1 VVYFPFTGAIR
12 FIDIEVGRAARAMGE
27 PRWGGSGL
35 SWLSLPL
42 GGLLAFVVAVGVPWD
57 EARVV
62 PTALESASL
71 HPQASFDALAAEAP
85 AAAAVS
91 AEPRPARAGAL
102 RSGQTLG
109 GLLGELGLA
118 APEVHAAAEA
128 SRRWLDPRQLKPGA
142 RWAAFYGDPG
152 LTRFDLALEG
162 RGAVSLARRAGGW
175 DATFREY
182 RRETRLRTLSG
193 SLDGALESAIERAG
207 GDPALAFAMA
217 DVLQWDLDFNRDLQ
231 PGDRFRIL
239 FEEIWLEG
247 AYHGLG
253 RVLGLTYGHDTG
265 RLWEAYRFGTDG
277 FYDGEGR
284 PLQKLFLRSPL
295 PYSRI
300 TSRFSNRRFHPVLK
314 VFRPHHGVDYGAP
327 TGTPVRVTASGTVTF
342 AGWDGGGGRTVKV
355 RHPNGYLTCYLHL
368 SKFAR
373 DLRAGARVRQ
383 GDVVGFV
390 GSTGL
395 ATAPHLDYRVQRNG
409 RWIDPLALGGVPA
422 EPLSRARLAEFQ
434 LVRAAMRESL
444 ETGRPYAPVAAGA
457 GAPEQVAGA
466 AAPVARARR

>member
-1 VVYFPFTGAIR
+1 
-12 FIDIEVGRAARAMGE
+12 MGE
-27 PRWGGSGL
+27 PVWGRSGL
-35 SWLSLPL
+35 SWLGLPL
-42 GGLLAFVVAVGVPWD
+42 GGLLAFVVAIVSPWD
-57 EARVV
+57 EARVA

-71 HPQASFDALAAEAP
+71 HPQASFAALAAEDSAP
-85 AAAAVS
+85 APAS
-91 AEPRPARAGAL
+91 AEPMPTREGVL

-109 GLLGELGLA
+109 GLLGDLGLA
-118 APEVHAAAEA
+118 AADVHAAAAA

-142 RWAAFYGDPG
+142 RWAAFYGDRG

-162 RGAVSLARRAGGW
+162 RGDVRLVRRAESW
-175 DATFREY
+175 DASFREY
-182 RRETRLRTLSG
+182 RRETRVRTLSG
-193 SLDGALESAIERAG
+193 TLDGALESAIERAG
-207 GDPALAFAMA
+207 GDAALAFAMA

-239 FEEIWLEG
+239 FEELWVEG
-247 AYHGLG
+247 SYHGIG
-253 RVLGLTYGHDTG
+253 RVLGLTYGHETG
-265 RLWEAYRFGTDG
+265 RLWEAYRFGADG

-355 RHPNGYLTCYLHL
+355 RHPNGYQTGYLHL

-373 DLRAGARVRQ
+373 DVRAGARVRQ
-383 GDVVGFV
+383 GDVVGYV

-395 ATAPHLDYRVQRNG
+395 ATAPHLDYRVQRDG

-422 EPLSRARLAEFQ
+422 EPLSRERLAEFRR
-434 LVRAAMRESL
+434 VSATMRESL
-444 ETGRPYAPVAAGA
+444 ETGRPYTPAGA
-457 GAPEQVAGA
+457 DASGPVQVAGA
-466 AAPVARARR
+466 AAPVARARQ